1 MSSNPLKNCIPFSID
16 SEFIDELLEVAN
28 DPTHDFHDEIENHR
42 PVDPSGGQ
50 WRTSGIPAVT
60 LAGNEPITPVSPEI
74 LMMAVQFNERILP
87 GKVRD
92 EHLAEAIAQIEER
105 EGRKPGRKEYAQLRE
120 QVEFDLLPKAFI
132 RRSWVYVTFIR
143 PQQLMLVHTS
153 SAKRSDDVIA
163 TLAGL
168 FSDFPVEFKPRLLR
182 PKTPI
187 ETLTRIARDGYQ
199 DGVEFEP
206 TDSAVLRGENKEV
219 VRLKDMDIGSAD
231 VEALLDQEYSVTEL
245 GLRTVNGGDEA
256 MRFVLND
263 KFVFKRIDVPDVTL
277 QLKHSDPEVLMAEFQ
292 SYAIMFITYLATA
305 VTDILVEM
313 GGHVDLEGADGK
325 PDSPQAP
332 EDDEDEL

>member
-1 MSSNPLKNCIPFSID
+1 MSVNPLKNCIPFSID

-132 RRSWVYVTFIR
+132 RRSWVYVTFLGA
-143 PQQLMLVHTS
+143 QQLMLVHTS

-163 TLAGL
+163 TMAGL
-168 FSDFPVEFKPRLLR
+168 FSDFPVEFKPCLLR

-206 TDSAVLRGENKEV
+206 TDSAVLRGGNKEV

-231 VEALLDQEYSVTEL
+231 VEALLDQDYVVTEL
-245 GLRTVNGGDEA
+245 GLRMFDDDTGDESI
-256 MRFVLND
+256 RFVLND
-263 KFVFKRIDVPDVTL
+263 KFVFKRIEAHDVKLVGNTDPDVAL
-277 QLKHSDPEVLMAEFQ
+277 AEFQ
-292 SYAIMFITYLATA
+292 SYALMLNTYVGKAVNGMLA
-305 VTDILVEM
+305 EM
-313 GGHVDLEGADGK
+313 GGHVAM
-325 PDSPQAP
+325 PDEEETPQP
-332 EDDEDEL
+332 IDDEDEL